1 MHQRCWFSI
10 SIMHVHV
17 HIKHAWESD
26 TLSSLPLSQ
35 NMIQQQ
41 RCSTIRGLKMAS
53 QLPKKIYVRTCSSS
67 LTVSNDV
74 NSTISRSYSCW
85 TSPNSLL
92 SCLTCTNMNITNMN
106 IISLIFDQS
115 SKLNSSFRMQE
126 SLSSS
131 VILLLFA
138 SVWMPNG
145 NQQNLVALTSKSSG
159 LLELAEFHHFKIRSF
174 SSVLNSNPVL

>member
-1 MHQRCWFSI
+1 
-10 SIMHVHV
+10 
-17 HIKHAWESD
+17 
-26 TLSSLPLSQ
+26 
-35 NMIQQQ
+35 
-41 RCSTIRGLKMAS
+41 
-53 QLPKKIYVRTCSSS
+53 
-67 LTVSNDV
+67 
-74 NSTISRSYSCW
+74 
-85 TSPNSLL
+85 
-92 SCLTCTNMNITNMN
+92 MNITNMN

-159 LLELAEFHHFKIRSF
+159 LLELAESHHFKIRSF